1 MKLKAKIIGI
11 ASSMALAASA
21 APYAVYAE
29 DTVIYGT
36 MNIPYAD
43 FYAAEFGDSPN
54 AYEVDAFSSATTSKW
69 SKNGSGELFEGTFNQ
84 PNDDGTGTILGVT
97 YPVAITQDALDAL
110 GENNYGFTRLDSEP
124 AAYKNVTVSDGIIS
138 FSAVQDSEPV
148 IAAEASIKLSTSTAW
163 GDYLIDIENKPET
176 GAIYGALI
184 KTADGKT
191 YAMRHEENIWRGE
204 LAWSSGIKI
213 SEPHG
218 NALSY
223 ENFVDLMGATISEI
237 TFITADGYIT
247 VETDTYVPVKFAG
260 DIKINDSSSGT
271 GKTQFSLNGFP
282 DDYDKIFS
290 VSDGFTVVEGEISY
304 TGAMPGSYTLTVS
317 DKSGK
322 YADVSG
328 SFTLTTDSMP
338 AVYEDKKLVKAANSA
353 DDEFANF
360 IRNISSV
367 TVNGNEY
374 KANGK
379 GSVKI
384 IGEDGSIDFSAASKN
399 GNIFDDSGNY
409 TVSVKSTGYNASLD
423 FEIKKNTP
431 ITTTTAVTT
440 TVNSKTTTV
449 KTTTEKAK
457 TTVKTASQNS
467 SGSDSPKTGDTGTA
481 IPAAVLALAG
491 AAAVSVK
498 RKKK

>member
-1 MKLKAKIIGI
+1 MKLKEKIIGI

-21 APYAVYAE
+21 VPYAVYAE

-43 FYAAEFGDSPN
+43 FYASEFGESPN

-69 SKNGSGELFEGTFNQ
+69 SKNGAGELFEGTFNQ

-124 AAYKNVTVSDGIIS
+124 AAYKNVTVSDGTVS
-138 FSAVQDSEPV
+138 FSAVQDSEPA
-148 IAAEASIKLSTSTAW
+148 IAADASVKLSTSTAW
-163 GDYLIDIENKPET
+163 GDYLIDIENKPEM

-204 LAWSSGIKI
+204 LAWSSGIKT

-247 VETDTYVPVKFAG
+247 VKTDTYVPVKFAG
-260 DIKINDSSSGT
+260 EIKINDSSSGT

-282 DDYDKIFS
+282 DDYDKSFS
-290 VSDGFTVVEGEISY
+290 VGDGFTVVEGEISY
-304 TGAMPGSYTLTVS
+304 ADAMPGLYTLTVS
-317 DKSGK
+317 DNSGK

-338 AVYEDKKLVKAANSA
+338 AAYEDKKLVKSANSA
-353 DDEFANF
+353 DNEFDNF
-360 IRNISSV
+360 IRNIASV

-374 KANGK
+374 KASGK

-384 IGEDGSIDFSAASKN
+384 IGEDGSIDFSAASKK
-399 GNIFDDSGNY
+399 GNVFDGSGNY

-423 FEIKKNTP
+423 FEIKENAP
-431 ITTTTAVTT
+431 IITTTVTG
-440 TVNSKTTTV
+440 SKTTA
-449 KTTTEKAK
+449 KSTTTAK
-457 TTVKTASQNS
+457 TTAAASKKAASTQKA
-467 SGSDSPKTGDTGTA
+467 GGTDSPKTGDAGMA
-481 IPAAVLALAG
+481 IPAAVSALAG
-491 AAAVSVK
+491 AAAVTVK